1 MKKNQFVTNVVLDN
15 VNVFKI
21 NKFIKQKKPGIPGNL
36 LLQSSIIIFT
46 FNISK

>member
-21 NKFIKQKKPGIPGNL
+21 NKFIKQKETRYIG
-36 LLQSSIIIFT
+36 
-46 FNISK
+46 

>member
-21 NKFIKQKKPGIPGNL
+21 NKFIKQKEARYTG
-36 LLQSSIIIFT
+36 
-46 FNISK
+46 